1 MSQSEDRV
9 EFIKKRKRI
18 DEKERQDLVLS
29 FRELKSHFDKK
40 FEAIDKKFFCRN

>member
-1 MSQSEDRV
+1 MSQSEDAV

-29 FRELKSHFDKK
+29 FRELKFHFDKK